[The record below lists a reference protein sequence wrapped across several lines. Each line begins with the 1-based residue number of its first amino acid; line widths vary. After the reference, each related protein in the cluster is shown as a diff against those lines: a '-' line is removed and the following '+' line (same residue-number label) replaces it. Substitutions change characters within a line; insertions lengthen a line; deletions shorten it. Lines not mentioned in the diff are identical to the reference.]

1 MSDKE
6 ENPQF
11 SEWFSDAY
19 IDDDGFS
26 EQLYLSLDKIIE
38 KRNRTSRIISML
50 IMVSSM
56 FIGLLYIFLVGFTNI
71 GNSDFLIFIGIAFL
85 TVVLSLEPET

>member
-1 MSDKE
+1 MSNKE

-11 SEWFSDAY
+11 SEWFSDAH

-26 EQLYLSLDKIIE
+26 EQLYLSLAKRIE

-56 FIGLLYIFLVGFTNI
+56 IIGLVYILLAGLTNI
-71 GNSDFLIFIGIAFL
+71 GSFDFLMLLGMILL
-85 TVVLSLEPET
+85 TVILSLEPET

>member
-1 MSDKE
+1 MSNKK

-11 SEWFSDAY
+11 SELFSDSH

-26 EQLYLSLDKIIE
+26 EQLYLSLAKRIE

-50 IMVSSM
+50 IMVSSLV
-56 FIGLLYIFLVGFTNI
+56 IGLVYILLAGFTNI
-71 GNSDFLIFIGIAFL
+71 GSFDFLMFIGIAFL